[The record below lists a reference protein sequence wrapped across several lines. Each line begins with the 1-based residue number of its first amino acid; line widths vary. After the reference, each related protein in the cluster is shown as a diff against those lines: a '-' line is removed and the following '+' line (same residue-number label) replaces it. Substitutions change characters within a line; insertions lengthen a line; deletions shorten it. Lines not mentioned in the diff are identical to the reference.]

1 MGWSWTERV
10 PCKQGES
17 KQGSQP
23 RQDGFQI
30 KEDRS
35 FFQAS
40 FKHSPNVNTWL
51 RYFFPALNID
61 QADFMILLL
70 LYFGASIVL
79 LFYFDDA
86 NV

>member
-17 KQGSQP
+17 KQGGQP

-35 FFQAS
+35 FFQRPHGVRHVLFREQAAS
-40 FKHSPNVNTWL
+40 RDH
-51 RYFFPALNID
+51 PAKWID
-61 QADFMILLL
+61 E
-70 LYFGASIVL
+70 G
-79 LFYFDDA
+79 
-86 NV
+86 